1 MAFLDT
7 VAQFTEDAARAAH
20 ISDDVLARLKTL
32 DRVLEFEIPVRMDPV
47 RSQTP
52 EVSADA
58 QARRTSNG
66 VDDGSE
72 KKFSAWRVQHNNALG
87 PYKGGIRYHHA
98 SNLNEVKALASL
110 MTWKTSVVGLPY
122 GGAKGAIVVDP
133 RILSPRELE
142 ELSRGYV
149 RAIAVHIGPD
159 KDIPAPDV
167 GTNAEIMD
175 WMTDEYSKLS
185 GKREDAA
192 FTGKSVGKGGS
203 RGREVATGFGGF
215 VILREYLKATRDKRQ
230 ETSSPPTVAI
240 QGFGNVG
247 AHIARILSDHGFK
260 ITAISDSKGALY
272 DPDGIDI
279 KKVTDIKERTG
290 IIDRAVCYSLG
301 SGQEPCKV
309 FTNEEL
315 LTLPVDIL
323 IPAALEDQITGANA
337 DKIHA
342 KVILEMANGPT
353 SREAEEI
360 LARRGIEVIPDI
372 LANSGGVVGSYFE
385 WIQSLAPLENLKK
398 YESELRHHIDEKY
411 WQEIVRDITSL
422 TGREGKYWSEEE
434 VLARI
439 DAKLTEAFAAV
450 SEEKKKY
457 GSSWRMASYIRALT
471 RVVAAMK

>member
-7 VAQFTEDAARAAH
+7 VAQFTEDAARAAR

-32 DRVLEFEIPVRMDPV
+32 DRVLEFEIPVRM
-47 RSQTP
+47 
-52 EVSADA
+52 
-58 QARRTSNG
+58 
-66 VDDGSE
+66 DDGSE

-98 SNLNEVKALASL
+98 SNLDEVKALASL

-122 GGAKGAIVVDP
+122 GGAKGAIAVDP
-133 RILSPRELE
+133 RILSLRELE

-149 RAIAVHIGPD
+149 RGIWRDIGPD

-175 WMTDEYSKLS
+175 WMTDEYAKLT
-185 GKREDAA
+185 GTRQNAA
-192 FTGKSVGKGGS
+192 FTGKPVAKGGS

-230 ETSSPPTVAI
+230 ETGRPLTVAI

-247 AHIARILSDHGFK
+247 AHIARILSDHGFR

-323 IPAALEDQITGANA
+323 IPAALEDQITKENA
-337 DKIHA
+337 GSIKA

-385 WIQSLAPLENLKK
+385 WIQS
-398 YESELRHHIDEKY
+398 
-411 WQEIVRDITSL
+411 
-422 TGREGKYWSEEE
+422 REGKYWSEEE
-434 VLARI
+434 VLAKI
-439 DAKLTEAFAAV
+439 DAKLVSAFAAV
-450 SEEKKKY
+450 TEEKKKY
-457 GSSWRMASYIRALT
+457 NASWRMASYIRALT
-471 RVVAAMK
+471 RVAQYINFDNVRS